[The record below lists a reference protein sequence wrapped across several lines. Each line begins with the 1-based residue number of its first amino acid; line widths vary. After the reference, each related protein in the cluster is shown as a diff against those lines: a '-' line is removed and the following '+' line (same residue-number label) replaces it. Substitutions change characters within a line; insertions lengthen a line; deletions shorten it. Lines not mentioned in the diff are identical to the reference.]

1 MAIIIVFY
9 YCFCPGTGI
18 FSQHLQLV
26 CAPSSAALIPSLFTR
41 HPGGDVKSEA
51 PRPYLAQVWGVTAD
65 VWNHWSFSPILPYH
79 CWVQLIHVVQ
89 SHKTWL
95 WSWQCWSSLRCWPSR
110 SSLCTKM
117 CLLFFLMASASLWE
131 GKGAR
136 REYNYID
143 CHSVTPPAWFVWIKL
158 SKPQTSRHQ
167 YFMGSLTFKLS
178 LPLWSFHALSFFSFL
193 FSFSS
198 FFSSVNRSKDPEGDP
213 ERGKA

>member
-1 MAIIIVFY
+1 MAIIMAFY

-65 VWNHWSFSPILPYH
+65 VWNQWSFSPILPYH

-117 CLLFFLMASASLWE
+117 CLLFFFN
-131 GKGAR
+131 G
-136 REYNYID
+136 
-143 CHSVTPPAWFVWIKL
+143 
-158 SKPQTSRHQ
+158 
-167 YFMGSLTFKLS
+167 
-178 LPLWSFHALSFFSFL
+178 FSFL
-193 FSFSS
+193 M
-198 FFSSVNRSKDPEGDP
+198 
-213 ERGKA
+213 RGKRSEKRVQLHWFPFSNTYLICLNQAVQTQNFQTPIFYGKFNI